1 MNTYLSIPISP
12 ENREIELDHMIYS
25 LIFIP
30 VFIHVSPGGRPPA
43 PRGWGWMCTGVWWIN
58 IMLLQLNIIL
68 ILYHHILMI
77 YNLSVHVSPGG
88 RPPAPPAWGWMC
100 TGVWWTAPAPP
111 SSSPWAGHCSR
122 VRYDNTISGVII
134 LYPV

>member
-30 VFIHVSPGGRPPA
+30 VFIHVPPVGRPPA
-43 PRGWGWMCTGVWWIN
+43 PLG
-58 IMLLQLNIIL
+58 
-68 ILYHHILMI
+68 
-77 YNLSVHVSPGG
+77 
-88 RPPAPPAWGWMC
+88 WGWMC

-122 VRYDNTISGVII
+122 VRYDNTI
-134 LYPV
+134 YPV